1 MEYFKIQIE
10 GNQFA
15 QAYLIYIIEVRHP
28 NYDTHYYVGQT
39 GDRNHR
45 TARPAFRRLG
55 GHLSDQGHSTEN
67 QLYRAIVS
75 KILGLEKPKR
85 GKFDAEVK
93 SQVSNFLKASTIEM
107 HAFPLREFQD
117 DCTPELHKENREFIE
132 AVENEIIHRLISGF
146 GESKVLNKRKY
157 KAQKVLKYGS
167 TVDEIFSI
175 AGLNG

>member
-1 MEYFKIQIE
+1 MEYFKIQIA

-15 QAYLIYIIEVRHP
+15 QAYLIYIIEVRHL
-28 NYDTHYYVGQT
+28 DHEAHYYVGQT

-45 TARPAFRRLG
+45 TARTAFRRLG
-55 GHLSDQGHSTEN
+55 AHFSDQGHSTEN

-75 KILGLEKPKR
+75 KILGLDKPLP
-85 GKFDAEVK
+85 GKFNADIK

-132 AVENEIIHRLISGF
+132 GVENEIIHQLITKF
-146 GESKVLNKRKY
+146 GDSNVLNKRLYRPEKVSKY
-157 KAQKVLKYGS
+157 INI
-167 TVDEIFSI
+167 VDEIFAI
-175 AGLNG
+175 AGLKS